1 MTRQD
6 LFALTY
12 GPSGCGKTLGAIR
25 AFPDGLFIAPIGA
38 TKCANFL
45 DVTPKTVTPRNVGE
59 IVNILR
65 SKDTKKCPAVVV
77 DDFSII
83 ADAELQQCKQRFKGW
98 SAFDE
103 FNKRVYELRD
113 AAREAGIPV
122 VFTMHQQAPK
132 EVTNEHGTRHIPG
145 APLIPGWQLPEKLPA
160 MADFV
165 ARVVY
170 SGESLGS
177 WPYVYQTGPDAS
189 YVTKDRLGISP
200 PTFPL
205 NLRVLLLE
213 AGYNLPR
220 PKALQWMDKIV
231 TGLVPKLQPIL
242 QEKNKEELQQ
252 LLTKCFQQL
261 NGKYSQPHIRW
272 ALMDAIDTA
281 NLKLHRL
288 TLVDNFITNISNNLG
303 EQSNDLGI

>member
-1 MTRQD
+1 MKKT
-6 LFALTY
+6 FFGITY
-12 GPSGCGKTLGAIR
+12 GPSGCGKTLAMIR
-25 AFPDGLFIAPIGA
+25 AFPDGLFLAPTGA
-38 TKCANFL
+38 TKCAGYL
-45 DVTPKTVTPRNVGE
+45 DVKPTTQAPSSVGE
-59 IVNILR
+59 IINILR
-65 SKDTKKCPAVVV
+65 AKNTGKFPAVIV

-83 ADAELQQCKQRFKGW
+83 ADAELQQCKAKYKGW
-98 SAFDE
+98 AAFDQ
-103 FNKRVYELRD
+103 FNQRVYELRD
-113 AAREAGIPV
+113 AAREAGVPV

-132 EVTNEHGTRHIPG
+132 EVSNEHGSRSIPG

-170 SGESLGS
+170 TGESLGS
-177 WPYVYQTGPDAS
+177 WPYVYQTGPDPS

-200 PTFPL
+200 ATFPL

-213 AGYNLPR
+213 AGYDLPR
-220 PKALQWMDKIV
+220 PKDLQWMDKIV
-231 TGLVPKLQPIL
+231 TGLTPKLQPIL

-252 LLTKCFQQL
+252 LLTLIFKQL
-261 NGKYSQPHIRW
+261 DGKYSQSHIRW

-281 NLKLHRL
+281 NLQLHRL

-303 EQSNDLGI
+303 ENNDLGI